1 MTAQL
6 LISAVSLVITVL
18 SVLRTARKNAEQ
30 SAMQTGEILEKLR
43 TIETDQKKTA
53 AQVEKNRSAIENLNS
68 RVSNIEGRMGA

>member
-1 MTAQL
+1 MTTQL

-18 SVLRTARKNAEQ
+18 SVLMAARKNAEQ

>member
-1 MTAQL
+1 MNVNIILSA
-6 LISAVSLVITVL
+6 ISLFITVL
-18 SVLRTARKNAEQ
+18 TVLMTARKNAEQ
-30 SAMQTGEILEKLR
+30 SAMHTGEILEKLR

>member
-18 SVLRTARKNAEQ
+18 SVLMTARKNAEL

>member
-1 MTAQL
+1 MIPVYL
-6 LISAVSLVITVL
+6 NVISLAITVITVL
-18 SVLRTARKNAEQ
+18 MTARKNAEQ

>member
-18 SVLRTARKNAEQ
+18 SVLMTARKNAEQ
-30 SAMQTGEILEKLR
+30 LAMQTGEILEKLR

>member
-6 LISAVSLVITVL
+6 LISAVSLIITVL
-18 SVLRTARKNAEQ
+18 SVLMTARKNAEQ

-68 RVSNIEGRMGA
+68 RVSNIEGRIGA

>member
-1 MTAQL
+1 MNAQL

-18 SVLRTARKNAEQ
+18 SVLMTARKNAEQ
-30 SAMQTGEILEKLR
+30 SALQTGEILEKLR
-43 TIETDQKKTA
+43 AIETDQKKTA

>member
-18 SVLRTARKNAEQ
+18 SVLMTARKNAEQ
-30 SAMQTGEILEKLR
+30 SAIQTGEILEKLR
-43 TIETDQKKTA
+43 AIETDQKKTA

>member
-1 MTAQL
+1 MTAQI
-6 LISAVSLVITVL
+6 LISAVSLVITVF
-18 SVLRTARKNAEQ
+18 SVLMTARENAEQ

-43 TIETDQKKTA
+43 TIEIDQKKTA

>member
-6 LISAVSLVITVL
+6 LISAVSLIITVL
-18 SVLRTARKNAEQ
+18 SVLMTARKNAEQ

-43 TIETDQKKTA
+43 TIKTDQKKTA